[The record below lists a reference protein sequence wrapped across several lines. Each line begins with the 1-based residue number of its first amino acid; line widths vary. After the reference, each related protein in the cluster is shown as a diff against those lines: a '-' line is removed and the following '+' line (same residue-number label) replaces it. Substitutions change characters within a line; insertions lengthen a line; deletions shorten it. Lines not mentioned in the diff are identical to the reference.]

1 MVVSYAVEERV
12 YFTKGVHQMES
23 SFCFHM
29 LSTYSRGSWITRLHF
44 GSGETNMTQWSELLG
59 DGLAVAARYGS
70 GKRSLVPVPCLTG
83 PVVFL
88 NDWESCHRV

>member
-1 MVVSYAVEERV
+1 MPSRNEYTLQKLCIKWNLLFASKCYLLIVVGL
-12 YFTKGVHQMES
+12 GV
-23 SFCFHM
+23 
-29 LSTYSRGSWITRLHF
+29 TRLHF
-44 GSGETNMTQWSELLG
+44 GSGETNMAQWSQLLG

-70 GKRSLVPVPCLTG
+70 GKRSVVPVPCLSG